1 MYKIL
6 VNFSLSLESKPGT
19 GKQTNCTESVAP
31 GRKYLG
37 RCYAFPKPFYW
48 DKRFHLNSPGI
59 TRFSVQM
66 VSSPVVRVSDS
77 DDRR

>member
-6 VNFSLSLESKPGT
+6 VNFSLSLERKPGT
-19 GKQTNCTESVAP
+19 GKKQIVQNQYFREKGNALE
-31 GRKYLG
+31 GLH
-37 RCYAFPKPFYW
+37 W

-77 DDRR
+77 DYRQ